1 MPRVTIP
8 EGEDPMLH
16 VWTTMARPHT
26 AAAGALTDVV
36 YSRSTLSLRE
46 FEAARTRIA
55 RINDCAVCIGW
66 RSARDVAAFDA
77 ADDAVPE
84 DFYAH
89 VGDDSWPGFSERER
103 LAAEFAERFALDHTA
118 MDDDLWARLHAAY
131 TDDELI
137 ELGLCVGTW
146 LATGR
151 FNRVFDIDGACRVP
165 GPR

>member
-1 MPRVTIP
+1 VTIP
-8 EGEDPMLH
+8 EGEDPTMH
-16 VWTTMARPHT
+16 VWTAMARPHT
-26 AAAGALTDVV
+26 AAAGALTDAV

-55 RINDCAVCIGW
+55 QINDCAICLGW
-66 RSARDVAAFDA
+66 RSARDVAAFDVPA
-77 ADDAVPE
+77 DAVPE

-89 VGDDSWPGFSERER
+89 VGDHAWPGFSERER

-118 MDDDLWARLHAAY
+118 IDDDLWARLHAVY
-131 TDDELI
+131 TDDELV
-137 ELGLCVGTW
+137 ELGICVGTW

-165 GPR
+165 NAR